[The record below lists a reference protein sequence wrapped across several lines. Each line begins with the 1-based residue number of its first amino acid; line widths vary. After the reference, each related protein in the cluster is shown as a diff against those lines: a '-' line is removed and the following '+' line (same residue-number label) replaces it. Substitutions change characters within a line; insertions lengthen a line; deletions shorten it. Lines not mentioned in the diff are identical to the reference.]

1 MKLGIIAILLHSMRV
16 IAAPLPGGDADDM
29 IVYPEPDVDDT
40 VVYPEPDPDSG
51 IIYPDLYTDD

>member
-1 MKLGIIAILLHSMRV
+1 MKATAFFLSLALAMGVL
-16 IAAPLPGGDADDM
+16 AAPVAKDLDDL

-51 IIYPDLYTDD
+51 VIYPDLYTDD